1 MNLRDPYD
9 AFEAAV
15 IAILTALAVG
25 SLWLIAI
32 AYMVIVRLS
41 GGSLMP

>member
-1 MNLRDPYD
+1 LQDPHD
-9 AFEAAV
+9 AFEATV

-32 AYMVIVRLS
+32 AYIVIVRLS
-41 GGSLMP
+41 GASLMP